1 MIKMLFKRVREYKT
15 ASILCPIVMVGEAVM
30 EIIIPFLMTFIVGE
44 LEDLAKGKI
53 DTVNGGKIALFASL
67 MIVCAFAALF
77 FGVVGARLAA
87 KASCGFAHNIREDMY
102 NNIQSFSFANKIGRA
117 HV

>member
-53 DTVNGGKIALFASL
+53 DTVNGGKIALFASWVQDL
-67 MIVCAFAALF
+67 RRRQVADLHIISERICT
-77 FGVVGARLAA
+77 
-87 KASCGFAHNIREDMY
+87 I
-102 NNIQSFSFANKIGRA
+102 IFSRFLLPI
-117 HV
+117 